1 MLENENNIKVVSCLL
16 YLSSGLLAIL
26 GGLIVFIW
34 RQHEK
39 DNDKQF
45 EYNRND
51 HIRLHDRIDS
61 LKNSR

>member
-1 MLENENNIKVVSCLL
+1 MLESENNIKIVSCLL

-34 RQHEK
+34 KQHEN
-39 DNDKQF
+39 DNDRQF
-45 EYNRND
+45 QNNRED

-61 LKNSR
+61 LKK